1 VPRPGRADRMR
12 PAATD
17 DQLALFGAQTHP
29 VVQQLRKLDPNTMT
43 PIQALE
49 LVARLVDEARSEGGT
64 A

>member
-1 VPRPGRADRMR
+1 MR
-12 PAATD
+12 PAVAD